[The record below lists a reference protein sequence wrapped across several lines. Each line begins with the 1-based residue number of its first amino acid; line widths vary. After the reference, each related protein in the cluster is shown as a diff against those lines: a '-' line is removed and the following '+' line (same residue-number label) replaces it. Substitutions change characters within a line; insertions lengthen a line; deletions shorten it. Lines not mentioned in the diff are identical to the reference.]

1 MTMAKIPQ
9 GILDKIR
16 KKRFNFLYI
25 VKSAKEGIHP
35 CQMEETGYPKR
46 SRRMGIKI
54 YLPLQSST
62 ANKTPLEVVL

>member
-25 VKSAKEGIHP
+25 GKKAMEGIP
-35 CQMEETGYPKR
+35 PGQMEETGYPKR
-46 SRRMGIKI
+46 SRRMGITKI
-54 YLPLQSST
+54 LPL
-62 ANKTPLEVVL
+62 